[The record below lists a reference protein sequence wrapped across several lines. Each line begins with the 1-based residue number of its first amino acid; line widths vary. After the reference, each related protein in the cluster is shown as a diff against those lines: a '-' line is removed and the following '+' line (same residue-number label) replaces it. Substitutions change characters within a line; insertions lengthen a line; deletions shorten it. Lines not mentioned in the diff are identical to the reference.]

1 MNSCLYGNGTSFVES
16 LFEDFGRLTS
26 TVASKSFNHYILFF
40 HCTARKNA
48 NESVNR
54 IQLCV
59 ISTVCPS
66 TRLQFAHAQCVS
78 CGAERGG
85 RGGEGGGDSSQQVCE
100 CFRSASVGRLSACRS
115 HTDTS
120 VQLSPQTPTDT
131 PPPLPTTPLPDDYYE
146 EAVPLDPGS
155 TPQYFTTNMSS
166 CVPNSN
172 AG

>member
-59 ISTVCPS
+59 ISTVCVLPPDCS
-66 TRLQFAHAQCVS
+66 LHMLSVS
-78 CGAERGG
+78 PAEQK
-85 RGGEGGGDSSQQVCE
+85 EEEEEEKEAETHPNKSVSV
-100 CFRSASVGRLSACRS
+100 SAAPLSAVC
-115 HTDTS
+115 
-120 VQLSPQTPTDT
+120 LPAAPTPTPPFNSHLRLRRT
-131 PPPLPTTPLPDDYYE
+131 RPRPSRPRPFPMTTTKRPFPWIPAPPLSTSPPT
-146 EAVPLDPGS
+146 
-155 TPQYFTTNMSS
+155 
-166 CVPNSN
+166 
-172 AG
+172 